1 MIDMTKYY
9 RTVDGKPVEITE
21 QEAKEQEKKNNDLFN
36 SGDFSK
42 MFDIE
47 VILKI
52 KK

>member
-1 MIDMTKYY
+1 MTKYY
-9 RTVDGKPVEITE
+9 RTVDGEPVEITE